1 MYSGLRMELFLEAD
15 LKTFDCVLCTV
26 YCTVPA
32 VLQPSVSCPVHDVHK
47 SPEQSEPLPSPG
59 FIALSQIQNINVLTR
74 ILIPH
79 TFHPDDWSS

>member
-1 MYSGLRMELFLEAD
+1 ML
-15 LKTFDCVLCTV
+15 CVAC
-26 YCTVPA
+26 
-32 VLQPSVSCPVHDVHK
+32 CPVHDVHK
-47 SPEQSEPLPSPG
+47 SLQQSEPLPSPG

>member
-15 LKTFDCVLCTV
+15 LKTFDCCLCTV

-32 VLQPSVSCPVHDVHK
+32 VLKPGVSCPVHDVHK

-59 FIALSQIQNINVLTR
+59 FIAVSEIQNINVPS
-74 ILIPH
+74 LIFIP
-79 TFHPDDWSS
+79 PSLPPLDWSC